1 MANIKKYTIEING
14 LKESTSAVDALN
26 RQLDALEQRINKI
39 NSTKVSTGGSGSGSS
54 SSRGGSTSS
63 LSEEAKL
70 EKQIAQIDAK
80 RVAYSKE
87 VYQNYLAAK
96 DVLKETVN
104 DQKQIAAQER
114 LQAST
119 YSNTMQGLK
128 QELSD
133 IKTVMQTT
141 DLNSSS
147 FSEFSARADEITEK
161 LKKIEEAYGQFG
173 RNVGNYQ
180 SAFDGLG
187 KVTVTLNGIT
197 QEFNNLKQ
205 AQKALRDGMGVLE
218 VQGKKDTAMYR
229 QMEKELERVSKAQLR
244 LNSAMND
251 AKASSKAMD
260 DILDTFE
267 SIGAIGQITQGFST
281 LFGIDSS
288 EMEKQ
293 IAKLVALQN
302 ALRGIEKI
310 RQQMNTQEGIGKI
323 FASAS
328 GAIDKFV
335 AKLAGAEVRMGK
347 IIASSKQASIALN
360 GVATALK
367 AVGAVAVTGGLML
380 VANAIGD
387 LVSKFMKWA
396 NAGFEA
402 GDAAKI
408 LNGQFDTMSKTFER
422 IRKENVD
429 NYFYKMAD
437 ESKTL
442 KNDLNSVNTEL
453 QTLLGNLGELEKF
466 SKVDMSFGLTGNIKK
481 PLATNYDDAKK
492 QFREQLKLID
502 EYEKKA
508 ENSIIPLRSLFSNI
522 FGETGQMKRN
532 VKDLGEA
539 ILQDFLYRVN
549 EASVKAQQEIQK
561 TGNISKNTA
570 ETIRELNKEANEDF
584 AVNSV
589 LNNVEKFSNKGEY
602 YASQISKVTEALKEL
617 GSYSAVDPMKKAQL
631 EIDAAPDSEDKI
643 KRQNELN
650 KQKEM
655 ADVNFNPEYT
665 ELIKKKYDRELQEN
679 LKAYRKTKKQ
689 EADQKKRE
697 ARDIQN
703 EINELELQLM
713 REGLAKQMKA
723 LKNERDEKIQE
734 IIDSGV
740 RVSERSGLTEAVYN
754 KKLLDLKRD
763 WAHEMEKIYEDMF
776 TNIESIEKEAFER
789 EVSNYQQSVENKTR
803 GSQQSAWQGV
813 INPEDPN
820 NLQNRRDYYQKM
832 LEIDLDASRKQEQI
846 RQKNLDKQL
855 EYDKKEEERRH
866 KAVADAKTIEMVMA
880 EMTNIPN
887 PSDADYDAIEK
898 KLQNSLANMKG
909 ELVDAYNQG
918 KLDFKDFVNLIEKE
932 QEAHNANMNSL
943 EKQYNAES
951 IKNIND
957 GLEEKKTAY
966 SKYYTE
972 LLAGIRTQQDEVS
985 RVMGQQP
992 VRDKAGWG
1000 VVNIKQ
1006 TRQNYNQSEDAYNN
1020 IAKDIEVTKQKL
1032 KADLK
1037 ANNITAEDFFMK
1049 NQELDAMKKSV
1060 DDALK
1065 EIEQKQK
1072 TLIGDFMQS
1081 ISGYIQAGMQALQ
1094 DVMQSIWDAQDNNFD
1109 KEQEYLDKL
1118 NDELDKKLDEQQDIV
1133 QQHKDAINSIEDE
1146 LATARGDRRQ
1156 HLIDQLNAEMAA
1168 QRAAQQQE
1176 KKIQKEKEAAQKK
1189 QDALDLKRKKAQ
1201 YKRDMLQA
1209 VVNGAMA
1216 VTMAAVNSWP
1226 VPAVP
1231 MMALAAATT
1240 AAQIAIMASNKP
1252 YAKGGLLEGKSHAQG
1267 GIPIPGTGIEVEGKE
1282 YVVRKKSTAPNIDL
1296 LEYINKSE
1304 RKLDLSDFI
1313 DFYSGDKPKK
1323 AIRSVRNKF
1332 EDGGYMPAL
1341 PNALDVRDQLQN
1353 VIVNQDNRPIVV
1365 SVVDINS
1372 KQEEVRRVQT
1382 LAGLEV

>member
-114 LQAST
+114 LQADS
-119 YSNTMQGLK
+119 YSNTMAGIKQKIADLK
-128 QELSD
+128 S
-133 IKTVMQTT
+133 VHFTT
-141 DLNSSS
+141 DISSDVFKQQEAEINSL
-147 FSEFSARADEITEK
+147 TNK
-161 LKKIEEAYGQFG
+161 LKELEEAYGVFS
-173 RNVGNYQ
+173 RNVGNYK

-310 RQQMNTQEGIGKI
+310 RQQMNTKEGIGKI

-328 GAIDKFV
+328 GAVDKFV
-335 AKLAGAEVRMGK
+335 AKLAGAEIRMGK
-347 IIASSKQASIALN
+347 IIGSSKQASIALN

-380 VANAIGD
+380 AANAVGD

-665 ELIKKKYDRELQEN
+665 ELIKKKYDRELQES
-679 LKAYRKTKKQ
+679 LKAYRKSKKQ

-723 LKNERDEKIQE
+723 LENERNEKIQE

-740 RVSERSGLTEAVYN
+740 RVSERRGLTEAVYD
-754 KKLLDLKRD
+754 KKLLELKRD
-763 WAHEMEKIYEDMF
+763 WAREVKKIYEDLA
-776 TNIESIEKEAFER
+776 EDIEKIERDIFNSGFDTSETNLEANT
-789 EVSNYQQSVENKTR
+789 SKNK
-803 GSQQSAWQGV
+803 QSAG
-813 INPEDPN
+813 N
-820 NLQNRRDYYQKM
+820 NLITPINYEDIDALKSYYKKV
-832 LEIDLDASRKQEQI
+832 LEIEQQAADEEAEI
-846 RQKNLDKQL
+846 AEKRLKKQL
-855 EYDKKEEERRH
+855 EYDKKDEERRH
-866 KAVADAKTIEMVMA
+866 NNLVDKDNGEYVKQLEQGKITQEQYDELIERENKVHAEKMKAIDAQYAAESEKITEDSLDRKRAAYNSYYTSLIADIRKQQDKVSKETSKIDKRQNSAAFGFFNIKAV
-880 EMTNIPN
+880 
-887 PSDADYDAIEK
+887 
-898 KLQNSLANMKG
+898 MKG
-909 ELVDAYNQG
+909 YDELITKEKEAIAKIKTEREKLIQDKNNGKISGEDFLIRQEELDAAEEAAIASIEDLETKQ
-918 KLDFKDFVNLIEKE
+918 KASLDKFIAAIMAAVQVVGQSIQQIFSAVWDAQDAQFEKE
-932 QEAHNANMNSL
+932 QE
-943 EKQYNAES
+943 
-951 IKNIND
+951 
-957 GLEEKKTAY
+957 
-966 SKYYTE
+966 
-972 LLAGIRTQQDEVS
+972 
-985 RVMGQQP
+985 
-992 VRDKAGWG
+992 
-1000 VVNIKQ
+1000 
-1006 TRQNYNQSEDAYNN
+1006 
-1020 IAKDIEVTKQKL
+1020 
-1032 KADLK
+1032 
-1037 ANNITAEDFFMK
+1037 
-1049 NQELDAMKKSV
+1049 ELDKWN
-1060 DDALK
+1060 
-1065 EIEQKQK
+1065 E
-1072 TLIGDFMQS
+1072 
-1081 ISGYIQAGMQALQ
+1081 
-1094 DVMQSIWDAQDNNFD
+1094 
-1109 KEQEYLDKL
+1109 
-1118 NDELDKKLDEQQDIV
+1118 ELDKKLDEQQEII
-1133 QQHKDAINSIEDE
+1133 QQHKDNINSIEDE

-1156 HLIDQLNAEMAA
+1156 HLIDQLNAEMVA
-1168 QRAAQQQE
+1168 QRAARAEE
-1176 KKIQKEKEAAQKK
+1176 KKIQKEKEAAEKK
-1189 QDALDLKRKKAQ
+1189 QDALDKKRRKEE
-1201 YKRDMLQA
+1201 YERNVTQA
-1209 VVNGAMA
+1209 FISWHLGIANGLATQPFLPVGIAMG
-1216 VTMAAVNSWP
+1216 
-1226 VPAVP
+1226 
-1231 MMALAAATT
+1231 ALAT
-1240 AAQIAIMASNKP
+1240 ALGAVQYALVKSQKP
-1252 YAKGGLLEGKSHAQG
+1252 YAKGGQLEGGVAVGPRHSEG
-1267 GIPIPGTGIEVEGKE
+1267 GIPVLGGRASIEGGEFITNRVTTSKNLE
-1282 YVVRKKSTAPNIDL
+1282 L
-1296 LEYINKSE
+1296 LDYINSK
-1304 RKLDLSDFI
+1304 KKKVDINDLI
-1313 DFYSGDKPKK
+1313 DFYGTTPKK
-1323 AIRSVRNKF
+1323 TIRAVRTKF
-1332 EDGGYMPAL
+1332 EDGGYMPTL
-1341 PNALDVRDQLQN
+1341 PNSLDIRDQLQN